1 MIGTDLNNL
10 TSSKFRRVSYQ
21 WGAPR
26 GSLLPLEILA
36 CFAIDGEQN
45 RARVESILKDH
56 HDHHVIWDAFKK
68 LESNAM
74 ISSHKSRISGGRREF
89 FFKITEKG
97 LELLISENPLPQ
109 TFWNVVLGYCYHN
122 EHQIGIE
129 KVKQFYKLF
138 TDRYLKYSSG
148 QQYTFELDIFDRAC
162 ENWLYKISKTDKMS
176 MDQII
181 LEILALQPNLTL
193 RELRQ
198 AVKEIDEDQLNSAL
212 SNYIHRKYE
221 PAEIGPN
228 VDRFFNGSTMM
239 KEKWELLSYNLIKVK
254 HNAKGEDVY
263 RLSLFGV
270 LFVLSLI
277 RYNDRGKLNHGLYHS
292 NRPLLEY
299 YDIIAAKYEDSIP
312 LIFKKWRLVRRTLK
326 TIAAYNF
333 DIILDQHF
341 REKSM
346 HELSAFMRDTEDY
359 LHITCGNKC
368 FFESTK
374 SILEITRRQIGEMQ
388 MRGMEQMSRFVE
400 RKRDQYPCESIE
412 NARKLVEKKI
422 DAVSQLISE
431 ITVNL
436 EPVGYDPVTFEEKAQ
451 KWGVDSQE
459 AKQLGQFYEIDS
471 IETPIAEE
479 IAFLYYLNLNDE
491 WYFHVMEPHIMEHSR
506 DIVRPIQC
514 LRDILDGD
522 QEIREWFSQWVEELV
537 KYQDEVLKTMSEF
550 YHEIRIRG

>member
-1 MIGTDLNNL
+1 MCAFMQYNMNTTQGIKSRWYETR
-10 TSSKFRRVSYQ
+10 KPRV
-21 WGAPR
+21 
-26 GSLLPLEILA
+26 PLEILA
-36 CFAIDGEQN
+36 CLAIDGEQN
-45 RARVESILKDH
+45 RARVETILKDH

-68 LESNAM
+68 LEGNAM
-74 ISSHKSRISGGRREF
+74 ISRHKSRISGGRREF

-97 LELLISENPLPQ
+97 LELLISESPLPQ
-109 TFWNVVLGYCYHN
+109 TFWHVVLGYCYHN
-122 EHQIGIE
+122 KHQIGIE
-129 KVKQFYKLF
+129 KVKHFYKLF
-138 TDRYLKYSSG
+138 ADRYLKYSG
-148 QQYTFELDIFDRAC
+148 EQRYTFELDIFDRAC
-162 ENWLYKISKTDKMS
+162 ENWLHNISRTDKMS
-176 MDQII
+176 IDQII
-181 LEILALQPNLTL
+181 LEILAFQPNLTL

-198 AVKEIDEDQLNSAL
+198 AVKEIDEDQFNNAL

-221 PAEIGPN
+221 PAVIGPN
-228 VDRFFNGSTMM
+228 VDRFLNGSTIM
-239 KEKWELLSYNLIKVK
+239 KGKWELLSYNLIKVK
-254 HNAKGEDVY
+254 HNPKGEDVY

-292 NRPLLEY
+292 DRPLSEY
-299 YDIIAAKYEDSIP
+299 YDMIAAKYEDSIP
-312 LIFKKWRLVRRTLK
+312 LIFKKWRLLRRTLN

-341 REKSM
+341 RDKSM
-346 HELSAFMRDTEDY
+346 HELSAFKRHTEDY
-359 LHITCGNKC
+359 LHITTGNKY

-400 RKRDQYPCESIE
+400 RKRDQYPCESFE

-422 DAVSQLISE
+422 AAVSQLISE

-436 EPVGYDPVTFEEKAQ
+436 QPVGYDPVTFEEKAQ

-459 AKQLGQFYEIDS
+459 AKRLGQFYEIDS
-471 IETPIAEE
+471 IETPIADE

-491 WYFHVMEPHIMEHSR
+491 WYFHVMEPHIIEPSP

-522 QEIREWFSQWVEELV
+522 QEIREWFSQWVGELV
-537 KYQDEVLKTMSEF
+537 KYQEEVLKTMREF
-550 YHEIRIRG
+550 YHEIRIQG